1 MSQSSKPED
10 IEHTIRMN
18 ISPEYGTYEDH
29 SPGSNNLEV
38 TFPNPD
44 DILSPEP
51 ETTPAKQP
59 RKKVQQTK
67 KDTKTQEAPHIQ
79 LTPDMLLTNQ
89 QTISEPQAPISPT
102 ENENHTSSIL
112 SLSLSSLALILSS
125 VALWFSLSTQSPAPI
140 QVENTQK
147 AQISGQNSRIIAL
160 SAQVERLQASLNTLQ
175 AQYIKSL
182 NTVTESVVVEKP
194 QVNIITP
201 QTPIQKEHAASAQK
215 KAIVKSKVTSKPTTT
230 TAPKAAVSKVQ
241 YGAWRVVISS
251 YDSKKNALAQQRKQT
266 AKGIQTTIT
275 TAIIR
280 GKRWHRVIATGFSSK
295 KKAQLFAQ
303 SLKKQGIRD
312 AWIQH
317 RK

>member
-125 VALWFSLSTQSPAPI
+125 VALWFSLSTQPPAPI

-201 QTPIQKEHAASAQK
+201 QTPIQKGHTEPVQK
-215 KAIVKSKVTSKPTTT
+215 KAIVKPKVTSKPTTT
-230 TAPKAAVSKVQ
+230 TAPVSKVQ
-241 YGAWRVVISS
+241 HGAWRVVISS
-251 YDSKKNALAQQRKQT
+251 YDSKKNALAQQHKQA
-266 AKGIQTTIT
+266 AKGVQTIIT
-275 TAIIR
+275 TALIR

-295 KKAQLFAQ
+295 KKAQLFTQ